1 MESLERALKVR
12 SLFKVKKTM
21 ELLLKAEADNIPE
34 SERNNS
40 LYSVDIVSMAQTHI
54 LFYVFKLFRKWVES
68 PAIKC
73 NGIRKNLINLL
84 KLFALT
90 ELQSGDTSANYE
102 NSYFAPGTQGVLLEA
117 SKRLMKDI
125 RP

>member
-21 ELLLKAEADNIPE
+21 ELLLKAEADGIPE

-54 LFYVFKLFRKWVES
+54 LFYVFKLFRTWVE
-68 PAIKC
+68 
-73 NGIRKNLINLL
+73 
-84 KLFALT
+84 
-90 ELQSGDTSANYE
+90 
-102 NSYFAPGTQGVLLEA
+102 
-117 SKRLMKDI
+117 
-125 RP
+125 